1 VIENYFVDAPYFLAA
16 DPVIASVPPD
26 WQRFDITATG
36 PWFYQDPAPLDAEVE
51 AFLRAGPPPV
61 YIGFGSM
68 VAKDAARVT
77 RAIVEGT
84 RDRRVLLAR
93 GWAGLGVDAA
103 SDDMLIVHG
112 PVPHAKLFPRLAA
125 VVHHGG
131 SGTMANA
138 LRAGVPQV
146 IVPHIMDQYYW
157 AHRLET
163 LGIAPP
169 GVPIKDLDASRLA
182 RAIDA
187 TLALPSGPRNE
198 AAARL
203 ASGDGAARAV
213 AFVEGM
219 MRQSRP

>member
-1 VIENYFVDAPYFLAA
+1 
-16 DPVIASVPPD
+16 
-26 WQRFDITATG
+26 
-36 PWFYQDPAPLDAEVE
+36 
-51 AFLRAGPPPV
+51 
-61 YIGFGSM
+61 
-68 VAKDAARVT
+68 
-77 RAIVEGT
+77 
-84 RDRRVLLAR
+84 
-93 GWAGLGVDAA
+93 
-103 SDDMLIVHG
+103 
-112 PVPHAKLFPRLAA
+112 
-125 VVHHGG
+125 
-131 SGTMANA
+131 MANA

-163 LGIAPP
+163 LGIAPA

-213 AFVEGM
+213 AFGEGM
-219 MRQSRP
+219 RRQSRP